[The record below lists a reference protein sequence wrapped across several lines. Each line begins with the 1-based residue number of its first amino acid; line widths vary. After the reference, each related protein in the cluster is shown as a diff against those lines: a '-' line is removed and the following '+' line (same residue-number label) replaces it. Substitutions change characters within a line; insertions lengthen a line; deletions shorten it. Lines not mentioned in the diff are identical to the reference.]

1 MIFLPR
7 VLSFLILALCAIS
20 TIALAQEHTPLE
32 IPEALSANSVG
43 NMEYRCGLNH
53 GLTIPLRNGLYSAEV
68 PYLPQR
74 PLTMSANLAALAHG
88 DLDADS
94 TPDAAVV
101 YIYNT
106 GGTGQYYMLSI
117 LQAVAGAPKES
128 ACLYLGD
135 RVQLQD
141 LTIDKGRVRLDMVT
155 HRKND
160 PVCCPEKRE
169 TWYFVLRDG
178 HLELAPDK

>member
-7 VLSFLILALCAIS
+7 VLSFLILALCAIR

-117 LQAVAGAPKES
+117 LQGRCRRPQGERLSIPGRQGATPRPDHRQGARPAGHGHA
-128 ACLYLGD
+128 
-135 RVQLQD
+135 
-141 LTIDKGRVRLDMVT
+141 
-155 HRKND
+155 
-160 PVCCPEKRE
+160 PEKRPCLLPGK
-169 TWYFVLRDG
+169 TRDMVLCPARRSPG
-178 HLELAPDK
+178 TRA